1 MQRREAGRHERGKG
15 EQRAAARDRVD
26 EPGQKRGASTD
37 EELGGGDGSWGEDDG
52 STLVG
57 RCRTARWRA
66 VCGTLRERE
75 LRGHSPGIPECAASG
90 YISRADERA
99 LSGRQRISKETL
111 T

>member
-1 MQRREAGRHERGKG
+1 
-15 EQRAAARDRVD
+15 V
-26 EPGQKRGASTD
+26 
-37 EELGGGDGSWGEDDG
+37 
-52 STLVG
+52 
-57 RCRTARWRA
+57 
-66 VCGTLRERE
+66 